1 LIQILL
7 DDLRYVYAQKAW
19 DFFTAGGFVMA
30 PLLLLSLVL
39 WILILNRVLFF
50 RRLARKNMTRVQA
63 GEYLQEN
70 RFPDP
75 DQSQGAVAVLV
86 SDFLQRRSRIPAVDL
101 FILDET
107 VFSMTSSLNRFMAV
121 IPMLAKIA
129 PLLGLL
135 GTVTGMLA
143 TFDVISVFGTGNAR
157 AMADGIS
164 EALISTETGLIIAI
178 PGLYMANF
186 LKRRAERLKQRIASV
201 GMYLRWYV

>member
-1 LIQILL
+1 
-7 DDLRYVYAQKAW
+7 
-19 DFFTAGGFVMA
+19 MA